1 MNRPFALLAATAIAA
16 STIAV
21 APSAVAYNK
30 DAYAF
35 AASHMVESKSI
46 PKALGT
52 YRPAMFFN
60 ASGDRPE
67 MYLCSLKDGKDG
79 NVRVRGARYAFS
91 ADYTNTVRTSP
102 RQVNINVY
110 QFASSKA
117 AITGFRA
124 VEREAKRCTGS
135 QSDSN
140 TSGDGVTFSWT
151 SNLQN
156 GKVKGVTVAG
166 VESVFINSDYANGS
180 TDSDQKFLSDS
191 YSVYTLVN
199 DAIIVSLFINNNE
212 TTLTRAERRG
222 ANQLAFNAVTAWVD

>member
-35 AASHMVESKSI
+35 AAGHMLESKDI

-52 YRPAMFFN
+52 YRPAIDFN
-60 ASGDRPE
+60 ASGDRPV
-67 MYLCSLKDGKDG
+67 MYLCSLKDG
-79 NVRVRGARYAFS
+79 NVRVGGAKFAF
-91 ADYTNTVRTSP
+91 AANYNNTVRNSP
-102 RQVNINVY
+102 RQVNVTVY
-110 QFASSKA
+110 QYGSSKA

-124 VEREAKRCTGS
+124 VEREAKRCTGA
-135 QSDSN
+135 QGDSN
-140 TSGDGVTFSWT
+140 TSDDGVTFSWT

-156 GKVKGVTVAG
+156 GKVKDVKVAG
-166 VESVFINSDYANGS
+166 VESVFINSDYENGS

-199 DAIIVSLFINNNE
+199 NAIIVSLFNNNNAN
-212 TTLTRAERRG
+212 TLTPAERKG